1 MVLSSFLVLA
11 WFRQSNYSQTY
22 FQYTFSLVSSDA
34 FYLRKVSCLL
44 LEDCKELKMYRKG
57 KGIRKKRHLD
67 AFDFVFS
74 VFGENFAET
83 SCWEIL

>member
-34 FYLRKVSCLL
+34 FYLRKVSHLSTGQKFNGVEESL
-44 LEDCKELKMYRKG
+44 
-57 KGIRKKRHLD
+57 GIEMDVKDDMTQVIKAKTKNALR
-67 AFDFVFS
+67 
-74 VFGENFAET
+74 
-83 SCWEIL
+83 

>member
-34 FYLRKVSCLL
+34 FYLRKVS
-44 LEDCKELKMYRKG
+44 EDVAIAAIKKVRFNVASGYLTLK
-57 KGIRKKRHLD
+57 IQ
-67 AFDFVFS
+67 
-74 VFGENFAET
+74 E
-83 SCWEIL
+83 

>member
-34 FYLRKVSCLL
+34 FYLRKVSYINSHESLI
-44 LEDCKELKMYRKG
+44 DMTTPVGKEIITSL
-57 KGIRKKRHLD
+57 IRSINGSK
-67 AFDFVFS
+67 
-74 VFGENFAET
+74 
-83 SCWEIL
+83 